1 MGQLFEAFM
10 VICFGISWP
19 VSIIKSLRSK
29 TVKGKSLVFIL
40 FVAFGYLC
48 GITSKLVSGT
58 ITYVFIFY
66 VINFCMVTFDI
77 CLYFRN
83 AKLDKLR
90 EHDAAAPAEQ

>member
-29 TVKGKSLVFIL
+29 TVKGKSLVFII
-40 FVAFGYLC
+40 FVAIGYLF

-66 VINFCMVTFDI
+66 VINLCMVVFDI
-77 CLYFRN
+77 GLYFRN
-83 AKLDKLR
+83 RKLDQLR
-90 EHDAAAPAEQ
+90 ENGDIQSSAQ